1 VGSDEIESPIRMR
14 CLRCQEEFSNGIQI
28 CPHDGTRLI
37 VALPDPMIG
46 KTFADRYEIIEVL
59 GRGGMSV
66 VYKAQQIFMQNF
78 VAIKVLHQ
86 TLNSDPTSFDRF
98 KQEAVA
104 AISIR
109 DKNVIQVLDFGISDD
124 KAFLIMEYLEGQD
137 LSDWLMKNGD
147 MGVERALKIFIQA
160 CSGLAHAH
168 AKGVIHR
175 DLKPG
180 NLFLMKEAD
189 GSDLVK
195 IVDFGIAKIESNNN
209 ASSQSLTKT
218 GEVFGSP
225 LYMSPEQ
232 CHGKTLD
239 ARSDIY
245 SLGCVLY
252 ETLTGMPPLMGVNS
266 FETMN
271 MHVGQQP
278 VPVRACVP
286 DKDIP
291 QSLDECII
299 KALQKNPNQRQQ
311 TMQEFKQELIDSVK
325 GSRFHLDNAEN
336 GLAKPTSEDDVG
348 SENIV
353 DIEIGAK
360 AKEELQKLV
369 LDAVDL
375 TKKQDA
381 HNKRLRQM
389 VLVLYALL
397 GSLVMGLFWLATKP
411 GPQSDPA
418 PFYKQEPY
426 RWKISEGETDMREG
440 KYKQA
445 LEAYKTAVEMSKD
458 FGSGTEKRTKALF
471 GMLVCLEHTNAD
483 PSLITQARHELLDAN
498 VKHMEYIYG
507 HDGHDLAQMIDL
519 DAGLLQRVG
528 GNKVDHEFAEF
539 LAKKYVADAK
549 DDFRKKNYV
558 KALSWLQEALE
569 IEEQNHCD
577 VGVAATAE
585 GFQASD
591 DGQEHIDQIKKL
603 MERAIIAEQTAD
615 TKSEN
620 TKSLDTKSGD
630 TKLVDK
636 KVR

>member
-1 VGSDEIESPIRMR
+1 MGSDEAVSPIKMR
-14 CLRCQEEFSNGIQI
+14 CLRCQEEYSDGSQI

-46 KTFADRYEIIEVL
+46 KTFADRYEIIDVL

-66 VYKAQQIFMQNF
+66 VYKAQQVFMQNF

-137 LSDWLMKNGD
+137 LADWLLKNGD
-147 MGVERALKIFIQA
+147 MEVERALKIFVQA

-180 NLFLMKEAD
+180 NLFLMKDVD

-195 IVDFGIAKIESNNN
+195 IVDFGIAKIESNNKAN
-209 ASSQSLTKT
+209 SQSLTQP

-232 CHGKTLD
+232 CQGKTLD

-252 ETLTGMPPLMGVNS
+252 ETLTGMPPLMGINS

-271 MHVGQQP
+271 KHVGEQP
-278 VPVRACVP
+278 LPVRGCVP
-286 DKDIP
+286 NKDIP
-291 QSLDECII
+291 QALDDCII
-299 KALQKNPNQRQQ
+299 KALQKNPDLRQQ

-325 GSRFHLDNAEN
+325 GSSIHLDESED
-336 GLAKPTSEDDVG
+336 GLIRPTSENDVAT
-348 SENIV
+348 ENIV
-353 DIEIGAK
+353 DIELGAR

-389 VLVLYALL
+389 VLVLYAML

-418 PFYKQEPY
+418 PFYKQERY
-426 RWKISEGETDMREG
+426 RWKISEGETNMREG

-445 LEAYKTAVEMSKD
+445 LQAYKAAVEMSRD

-471 GMLVCLEHTNAD
+471 GLLICLEHTNAD
-483 PSLITQARHELLDAN
+483 PELITQTRHELLDAN

-507 HDGHDLAQMIDL
+507 HDGHDLAQMIDM
-519 DAGLLQRVG
+519 DAGLLQRIG
-528 GNKVDHEFAEF
+528 GNKVDHEYAEF

-549 DDFRKKNYV
+549 DDFQKKNFV

-577 VGVAATAE
+577 VGVANTAA
-585 GFQASD
+585 GFQASNN
-591 DGQEHIDQIKKL
+591 GQDHVELIKKL
-603 MERAIIAEQTAD
+603 LERAIVAE
-615 TKSEN
+615 KSA
-620 TKSLDTKSGD
+620 
-630 TKLVDK
+630 DK
-636 KVR
+636 KSTVEDGKKP

>member
-1 VGSDEIESPIRMR
+1 MR
-14 CLRCQEEFSNGIQI
+14 CLRCQEEFSDGTIN

-66 VYKAQQIFMQNF
+66 VYKAQQIFMQNL

-109 DKNVIQVLDFGISDD
+109 NKNVIQVLDFGISDE

-137 LSDWLMKNGD
+137 LADWLSKNGD
-147 MGVERALKIFIQA
+147 MEVERALRIFIQA
-160 CSGLAHAH
+160 STGLAEAH

-180 NLFLMKEAD
+180 NLFLMKEMD
-189 GSDLVK
+189 GHELVK
-195 IVDFGIAKIESNNN
+195 IVDFGIAKIETNDKNNT
-209 ASSQSLTKT
+209 QSLTQP

-232 CHGKTLD
+232 CQGKALD

-252 ETLTGMPPLMGVNS
+252 ETLAGVPPLMGINS

-271 MHVGQQP
+271 KHVGEQP
-278 VPVRACVP
+278 LSVRAIVP
-286 DKDIP
+286 NKDIP
-291 QSLDECII
+291 PLLDQSIL
-299 KALQKNPNQRQQ
+299 KALQKNPDLRQQ
-311 TMQEFKQELIDSVK
+311 TMLEFRQDIINAVK
-325 GSRFHLDNAEN
+325 GSRIHVEDEVGMLTRPIAGDDNGAE
-336 GLAKPTSEDDVG
+336 GV
-348 SENIV
+348 V
-353 DIEIGAK
+353 DNVESK
-360 AKEELQKLV
+360 ATEALQKLV

-375 TKKQDA
+375 NKKQDA

-389 VLVLYALL
+389 VFVLYGLL
-397 GSLVMGLFWLATKP
+397 ATLVMGISYAATAP

-426 RWKISEGETDMREG
+426 RWKIIEADAALREG
-440 KYKQA
+440 KYQKA
-445 LEAYKTAVEMSKD
+445 LAAYRAAVEMSKD
-458 FGSGTEKRTKALF
+458 FGVGNEKHTKALF
-471 GMLVCLEHTNAD
+471 GLLLCLEHTDAE
-483 PSLITQARHELLDAN
+483 PELITKTRHELLDEN
-498 VKHMEYIYG
+498 VKHMEYIFG
-507 HDGHDLAQMIDL
+507 HDGHDLAQMIDM

-528 GNKVDHEFAEF
+528 GNKVDRAFAEG
-539 LAKKYVADAK
+539 LAKKYVVDAK
-549 DDFRKKNYV
+549 DDFAKGNYV

-569 IEEQNHCD
+569 IEEQNHSNA
-577 VGVAATAE
+577 GVAATATEFEASE
-585 GFQASD
+585 GGKQ
-591 DGQEHIDQIKKL
+591 HIEVIKRL
-603 MERAIIAEQTAD
+603 LARAIEAEKANQGHGDAKEKEAD
-615 TKSEN
+615 AAKVKEMNQPKS
-620 TKSLDTKSGD
+620 TSQ
-630 TKLVDK
+630 
-636 KVR
+636 

>member
-1 VGSDEIESPIRMR
+1 MGSDDVETPIRMR
-14 CLRCQEEFSNGIQI
+14 CMRCQEEFADGRLV

-46 KTFADRYEIIEVL
+46 KTFADRYEIIDVL

-66 VYKAQQIFMQNF
+66 VYKAQQIFMQNL

-109 DKNVIQVLDFGISDD
+109 DKNVIQVLDFGISDE

-137 LSDWLMKNGD
+137 LSDWLTKNGD
-147 MGVERALKIFIQA
+147 MDVERALDIFIQA
-160 CSGLAHAH
+160 CSGLASAH

-180 NLFLMKEAD
+180 NLFLMKEDD

-195 IVDFGIAKIESNNN
+195 IVDFGIAKIES
-209 ASSQSLTKT
+209 SHSQSLTQP

-232 CHGKTLD
+232 CQGKPLD

-252 ETLTGMPPLMGVNS
+252 ETLSGSPPLMGINS

-271 MHVGQQP
+271 KHVGEQP
-278 VPVRACVP
+278 LPVRAVVP
-286 DKDIP
+286 NKEIP
-291 QSLDECII
+291 EALDACIL
-299 KALQKNPNQRQQ
+299 KALQKNPDQRQQ
-311 TMQEFKQELIDSVK
+311 TMQEFKQELIDSIK
-325 GSRFHLDNAEN
+325 GSRFHLQESRT
-336 GLAKPTSEDDVG
+336 GLKPVGAPPGPEDVG
-348 SENIV
+348 AETVV
-353 DIEIGAK
+353 DLELGAR

-381 HNKRLRQM
+381 HNRRLRQM
-389 VLVLYALL
+389 VLVLYVML
-397 GSLVMGLFWLATKP
+397 GSLVMTLFWLATKP

-426 RWKISEGETDMREG
+426 RWKISEAEAEVREG

-445 LEAYKTAVEMSKD
+445 LESYKTAVEMSKD
-458 FGSGTEKRTKALF
+458 FGEGTEKRTKALL
-471 GMLVCLEHTNAD
+471 GLLICLEHTGAD
-483 PSLITQARHELLDAN
+483 QETIKQARHELLDAN

-507 HDGHDLAQMIDL
+507 HDGHDLARIIDM
-519 DAGLLQRVG
+519 DAGLLQRIG
-528 GNKVDHEFAEF
+528 GSKVDRAYAET
-539 LAKKYVADAK
+539 LAKKYVANAR
-549 DDFRKKNYV
+549 DDFQKKNFV
-558 KALSWLQEALE
+558 KSLSWLQEALE

-577 VGVAATAE
+577 AGVATTAE
-585 GFQASD
+585 GFQASQE
-591 DGQEHIDQIKKL
+591 GKEHIEQIKEL
-603 MERAIIAEQTAD
+603 LNRAVIAEQSSPQQ
-615 TKSEN
+615 SELN
-620 TKSLDTKSGD
+620 TKELNQPKNTMQ
-630 TKLVDK
+630 
-636 KVR
+636 

>member
-1 VGSDEIESPIRMR
+1 MR
-14 CLRCQEEFSNGIQI
+14 CLRCQEEYSDGSQI

-46 KTFADRYEIIEVL
+46 KTFADRYEIIDVL

-66 VYKAQQIFMQNF
+66 VYKAQQVFMQNF

-137 LSDWLMKNGD
+137 LADWLLKNGD
-147 MGVERALKIFIQA
+147 MEVERALKIFVQA

-180 NLFLMKEAD
+180 NLFLMKDVD

-195 IVDFGIAKIESNNN
+195 IVDFGIAKIESNNKAN
-209 ASSQSLTKT
+209 SQSLTQP

-232 CHGKTLD
+232 CQGKTLD

-252 ETLTGMPPLMGVNS
+252 ETLTGMPPLMGINS

-271 MHVGQQP
+271 KHVGEQP
-278 VPVRACVP
+278 LPVRGCVP
-286 DKDIP
+286 NKDIP
-291 QSLDECII
+291 QALDDCII
-299 KALQKNPNQRQQ
+299 KALQKNPDLRQQ

-325 GSRFHLDNAEN
+325 GSSIHLDESED
-336 GLAKPTSEDDVG
+336 GLIRPTSENDVAT
-348 SENIV
+348 ENIV
-353 DIEIGAK
+353 DIELGAR

-389 VLVLYALL
+389 VLVLYAML

-418 PFYKQEPY
+418 PFYKQERY
-426 RWKISEGETDMREG
+426 RWKISEGETNMREG

-445 LEAYKTAVEMSKD
+445 LQAYKAAVEMSRD

-471 GMLVCLEHTNAD
+471 GLLICLEHTNAD
-483 PSLITQARHELLDAN
+483 PELITQTRHELLDAN

-507 HDGHDLAQMIDL
+507 HDGHDLAQMIDM
-519 DAGLLQRVG
+519 DAGLLQRIG
-528 GNKVDHEFAEF
+528 GNKVDHEYAEF

-549 DDFRKKNYV
+549 DDFQKKNFV

-577 VGVAATAE
+577 VGVANTAA
-585 GFQASD
+585 GFQASNN
-591 DGQEHIDQIKKL
+591 GQDHVELIKKL
-603 MERAIIAEQTAD
+603 LERAIVAE
-615 TKSEN
+615 KSA
-620 TKSLDTKSGD
+620 
-630 TKLVDK
+630 DK
-636 KVR
+636 KSTVEDGKKP

>member
-1 VGSDEIESPIRMR
+1 VGSDEAVSPIKMR
-14 CLRCQEEFSNGIQI
+14 CLRCQEEYSDGSQI

-46 KTFADRYEIIEVL
+46 KTFADRYEIIDVL

-66 VYKAQQIFMQNF
+66 VYKAQQVFMQNF

-137 LSDWLMKNGD
+137 LADWLLKNGD
-147 MGVERALKIFIQA
+147 MEVERALKIFVQA

-180 NLFLMKEAD
+180 NLFLMKDVD

-195 IVDFGIAKIESNNN
+195 IVDFGIAKIESNNKAN
-209 ASSQSLTKT
+209 SQSLTQP

-232 CHGKTLD
+232 CQGKTLD

-252 ETLTGMPPLMGVNS
+252 ETLTGMPPLMGINS

-271 MHVGQQP
+271 KHVGEQP
-278 VPVRACVP
+278 LPVRGCVP
-286 DKDIP
+286 NKDIP
-291 QSLDECII
+291 QALDDCII
-299 KALQKNPNQRQQ
+299 KALQKNPDLRQQ

-325 GSRFHLDNAEN
+325 GSSIHLDESED
-336 GLAKPTSEDDVG
+336 GLIRPTSENDVAT
-348 SENIV
+348 ENIV
-353 DIEIGAK
+353 DIELGAR

-389 VLVLYALL
+389 VLVLYAML

-418 PFYKQEPY
+418 PFYKQERY
-426 RWKISEGETDMREG
+426 RWKISEGETNMREG

-445 LEAYKTAVEMSKD
+445 LQAYKAAVEMSRD

-471 GMLVCLEHTNAD
+471 GLLICLEHTNAD
-483 PSLITQARHELLDAN
+483 PELITQTRHELLDAN

-507 HDGHDLAQMIDL
+507 HDGHDLAQMIDM
-519 DAGLLQRVG
+519 DAGLLQRIG
-528 GNKVDHEFAEF
+528 GNKVDHEYAEF

-549 DDFRKKNYV
+549 DDFQKKNFV

-577 VGVAATAE
+577 VGVANTAA
-585 GFQASD
+585 GFQASNN
-591 DGQEHIDQIKKL
+591 GQDHVELIKKL
-603 MERAIIAEQTAD
+603 LERAIVAE
-615 TKSEN
+615 KSA
-620 TKSLDTKSGD
+620 
-630 TKLVDK
+630 DK
-636 KVR
+636 KSTVEDGKKP